1 MAAKHVS
8 YLWLGVWLVFYAVV
22 LPYAVPLCLEWLS
35 SPSDWWLLCGLL
47 GFVVLA
53 AGVALSL
60 YQAGR
65 AILRYFSPSS
75 SPPPS
80 APNGRISTKP

>member
-8 YLWLGVWLVFYAVV
+8 YLWLAVWLLFYAAV
-22 LPYAVPLCLEWLS
+22 LPYAVPLCLNWLS
-35 SPSDWWLLCGLL
+35 SPSDWWLIWGLL
-47 GFVVLA
+47 GLLVLA

-65 AILRYFSPSS
+65 AILRYFSTSTPT
-75 SPPPS
+75 PPS
-80 APNGRISTKP
+80 PPNGRISTKP